1 MVASGHDRRCI
12 RHPDQRRDH
21 PARPRIRARTDA
33 VPIRPARADELG
45 DLQSIELAAGELF
58 RAIGMV
64 DVAEHPPPS
73 IEVLE
78 GHRRAGHAWVAAGS
92 DDRPIGFALVKLV
105 DGAVHLEQVSVHPDH
120 GRQGIGRR
128 LIDHVDRWAAARG
141 MPALTLTTFRGVAWN
156 APYYARLGFRELSIA
171 ELTAGLVEIRDE
183 ETAMGLEPA
192 ERVVM
197 RREIETAGVT
207 G

>member
-1 MVASGHDRRCI
+1 M
-12 RHPDQRRDH
+12 
-21 PARPRIRARTDA
+21 A
-33 VPIRPARADELG
+33 VRVARAGELG

-64 DVAEHPPPS
+64 DVAEHPPPE
-73 IEVLE
+73 IEVLDS
-78 GHRRAGHAWVAAGS
+78 HRRAGHAWVAVGP

-105 DGAVHLEQVSVHPDH
+105 DGAAHLEQISVHPDH

-128 LIDHVDRWAAARG
+128 LIDHVDRWAAAQG
-141 MPALTLTTFRGVAWN
+141 MPAITLTTCRGVAWN
-156 APYYARLGFRELSIA
+156 APYYARLGFRELSTA
-171 ELTAGLVEIRDE
+171 ELTPGLVEIRDK
-183 ETAMGLEPA
+183 ETAMGLDPA

-197 RREIETAGVT
+197 RREIETPDVT